1 MHRGWI
7 KLYRRIND
15 NWIWEEKPFS
25 KGQAWIDLLLLANYE
40 ERKATF
46 KGEVITCEIGT
57 VNISVLELSR
67 RWGWSRGKTRQFLTL
82 LEKDNMIELNCTT
95 NRTTICIVNYRL
107 YSDLQPTDYTTKSQR
122 DDSEM
127 TAKSQRDDITK
138 NIKNINNINNNSNT
152 NNIIDLSNKG
162 SKKKSE
168 ACDAIKM
175 MRQEYEQRVKPQ
187 YSVWEEHQCSGT
199 LDRLREQ
206 YDGVFDEKYVWM
218 ADQP

>member
-40 ERKATF
+40 ARKTTF

-95 NRTTICIVNYRL
+95 NRTTICIVNYRI
-107 YSDLQPTDYTTKSQR
+107 YSDLQPTDYATKSQRDDNEMTTKSQR
-122 DDSEM
+122 DD
-127 TAKSQRDDITK
+127 TTK
-138 NIKNINNINNNSNT
+138 NIKNINNINNNSNI
-152 NNIIDLSNKG
+152 NNIIDLS
-162 SKKKSE
+162 KKRE
-168 ACDAIKM
+168 PPEPGETL
-175 MRQEYEQRVKPQ
+175 RRLQLQ
-187 YSVWEEHQCSGT
+187 YSGIFSQGDVQ
-199 LDRLREQ
+199 
-206 YDGVFDEKYVWM
+206 
-218 ADQP
+218 